1 MHISIGM
8 YTVHDVLVECY
19 MHTVCC
25 TIWPR
30 LNAVEATTCTV
41 VVLVVSVARYLIMVC
56 VVFVISV
63 FIVHSQ

>member
-1 MHISIGM
+1 M
-8 YTVHDVLVECY
+8 YERKRRHVHDVLVECY

-25 TIWPR
+25 TMWPR

-41 VVLVVSVARYLIMVC
+41 VLVVSVVGYLIMVC

-63 FIVHSQ
+63 LIVHSQ